1 MLCRCALVSKVD
13 VLGGLDLDYLDLI
26 RDLLL
31 FDSNL
36 ATQNF
41 VRIKHLL
48 LAQHDKPVNQGCNNS
63 NKCNLNKNNDNKNN
77 INKNKM
83 IN

>member
-13 VLGGLDLDYLDLI
+13 VLGGLKINENLI

-63 NKCNLNKNNDNKNN
+63 NNCNLNKTMTIK
-77 INKNKM
+77 IILIKIK
-83 IN
+83 

>member
-13 VLGGLDLDYLDLI
+13 VLGGLKITENLI

-63 NKCNLNKNNDNKNN
+63 NNCNLNKHNDNKNN
-77 INKNKM
+77 SNNNKIIN
-83 IN
+83 

>member
-1 MLCRCALVSKVD
+1 MSKVD
-13 VLGGLDLDYLDLI
+13 VLEGLKISENLI

-31 FDSNL
+31 FYSNL

-63 NKCNLNKNNDNKNN
+63 NNCNLDKNNDNKNN

>member
-13 VLGGLDLDYLDLI
+13 VLGGLKITENLI

-31 FDSNL
+31 FDGNL

-41 VRIKHLL
+41 LWIKHLL

-63 NKCNLNKNNDNKNN
+63 NNCNLNKNNEYKNN

>member
-1 MLCRCALVSKVD
+1 MLCRCALVSKVG
-13 VLGGLDLDYLDLI
+13 VLGGLKINENLI
-26 RDLLL
+26 RHLLL

-77 INKNKM
+77 INKNKI

>member
-13 VLGGLDLDYLDLI
+13 VLEGLKINENLI

-41 VRIKHLL
+41 VWIKHLL

-63 NKCNLNKNNDNKNN
+63 NNCNLNKNNEYKNN

>member
-13 VLGGLDLDYLDLI
+13 VLGGLKITENLI

-41 VRIKHLL
+41 VRIKQLL

-63 NKCNLNKNNDNKNN
+63 NNCNLNKNNEYKYN

>member
-13 VLGGLDLDYLDLI
+13 VLGGLKINENLI

-63 NKCNLNKNNDNKNN
+63 NNCNLNKNNDNNNN
-77 INKNKM
+77 IYKNKM